1 MDYTSIP
8 RSLFY
13 KEKKDLSIFTRNR
26 SKDSL
31 EYQYLKRLKK
41 LQFYKHSI
49 EAPEFTKEILNNAC
63 YICSLIYYEEQPA
76 MYSARY
82 VDKSADRRDGEFPRK
97 FISTSTMALVY
108 NWLGSDWFRSKKCLI
123 DGGDESDVL
132 DEIDIIRENIYEQFS
147 NVKPF
152 TNEEWIANIFLT
164 LVLETNN
171 YSPNI
176 IEDDIICR
184 SLDEVLE
191 DPDIPLNDVAMG
203 IDYIIDWAK
212 DKEDEEYEHSIL
224 SKIMTGF
231 KKELEEREKGYI
243 STIIE
248 GACDKVESRLR
259 EIGRMPEEGTVIEDQ
274 LVEELKN
281 EINKEKQIID
291 LLQNECEEWKKKYQ
305 EAIETNTKKEP
316 EIAFNAQTQNQCFT
330 SKQMG
335 ILMHAIALTGEN
347 PPPGKTTIGEV
358 VERISGYKAAS
369 VNQNMKGAF
378 RDTDKKIV
386 AAAIESKFPNLAAK
400 VRKL

>member
-13 KEKKDLSIFTRNR
+13 KEKTDLSIFTRNR

-82 VDKSADRRDGEFPRK
+82 VDKSADRRNSEFPRK

-108 NWLGSDWFRSKKCLI
+108 NWLGCDWFRSKKCLI

-152 TNEEWIANIFLT
+152 TNEEWIANIFLS
-164 LVLETNN
+164 LVLDTSN

-184 SLDEVLE
+184 PLDEVLE

-203 IDYIIDWAK
+203 IDYIIGWAK
-212 DKEDEEYEHSIL
+212 DKEDEEYEYSIL
-224 SKIMTGF
+224 SKKLTGF
-231 KKELEEREKGYI
+231 KKELEELEKGFI

-248 GACDKVESRLR
+248 GACDKVKSRLR
-259 EIGRMPEEGTVIEDQ
+259 EIGQMPEEGTAVEDQ

-291 LLQNECEEWKKKYQ
+291 LLQNECEEWKKKYEKALEQ
-305 EAIETNTKKEP
+305 EP
-316 EIAFNAQTQNQCFT
+316 EKAYNTHTESPCFT

-335 ILMHAIALTGEN
+335 ILMQAIALISET

-358 VERISGYKAAS
+358 VERISGYKAAT

-378 RDTDKKIV
+378 RDTDKETV
-386 AAAIESKFPNLAAK
+386 AAAIETKFPNLAAK

>member
-13 KEKKDLSIFTRNR
+13 KEKTDLSIFTRNR

-31 EYQYLKRLKK
+31 EYQYLKGLKK
-41 LQFYKHSI
+41 LPFYKHSI
-49 EAPEFTKEILNNAC
+49 DAPEFTKKILNNAC

-147 NVKPF
+147 NVNSF

-259 EIGRMPEEGTVIEDQ
+259 EMGRMPEEGTVIENQ

-291 LLQNECEEWKKKYQ
+291 LLQNECEEWKKKYE
-305 EAIETNTKKEP
+305 EALEQEP
-316 EIAFNAQTQNQCFT
+316 ENAYNAQTGNPCFT

-335 ILMHAIALTGEN
+335 ILMHAIALISEDPT
-347 PPPGKTTIGEV
+347 PGKTTIGEV
-358 VERISGYKAAS
+358 VERISGYKAAT
-369 VNQNMKGAF
+369 VNQNMKGSF
-378 RDTDKKIV
+378 RESDIEAV
-386 AAAIESKFPNLAAK
+386 AKAIESKFPSLAAK
-400 VRKL
+400 VKKL